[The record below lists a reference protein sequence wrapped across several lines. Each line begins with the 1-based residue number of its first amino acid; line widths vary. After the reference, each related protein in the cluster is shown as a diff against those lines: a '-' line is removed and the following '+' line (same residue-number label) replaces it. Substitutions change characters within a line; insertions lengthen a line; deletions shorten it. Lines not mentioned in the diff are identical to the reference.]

1 MSQATGEPRYEIR
14 TCEVGPFKGGPYFV
28 LIDSRG
34 KVVYESNVYM
44 GGEEEDRE
52 EFCKDGAE
60 RELATW
66 KEKDKIK

>member
-1 MSQATGEPRYEIR
+1 MPEATGEPRYEIR

-28 LIDSRG
+28 LINSVG
-34 KVVYESNVYM
+34 EIKYESNVYL

-60 RELATW
+60 RHLQSMIEG
-66 KEKDKIK
+66 DKIK